1 MEPKMSLGI
10 SYEDYLNRFEQLV
23 GSVEVG
29 QVGSFK
35 GKLVKKLSAKRFDER
50 NGYSS
55 LIEQFNGMV
64 QRAETIDERV
74 MMGIRRTELEL
85 LVEKSPV
92 LP

>member
-1 MEPKMSLGI
+1 MSLGI

-35 GKLVKKLSAKRFDER
+35 GKLVKKLSAKRFDELSLY
-50 NGYSS
+50 YSS

>member
-1 MEPKMSLGI
+1 MSLGI
-10 SYEDYLNRFEQLV
+10 SYEDYLSRFEQLV

-35 GKLVKKLSAKRFDER
+35 GKLVKKLSAERFDELSQY
-50 NGYSS
+50 YSS
-55 LIEQFNGMV
+55 LIEKFNDMV